1 MLLRRVRACY
11 CGVMPKMSRKD
22 LVLLVLLTLCWGLNW
37 PVMKLGVN
45 AYPPITFRVSNM
57 IGALPLL
64 WFVAHRK
71 GVPLAL
77 SFKQIKSIFWLCLPN
92 MLFFQLSMTLGIK
105 ILASSGRA
113 AILCYT
119 MPVWA
124 VLSGL
129 VFFRENLGLRAWLSV
144 GCAVGGAVLLLS
156 SEFASFSGQPLGT
169 FIILAGAMAWGFGT
183 VLLKRNTLEL
193 SALSITFWMMLISSV
208 IMLLLAIVFE
218 RGQWRMPDPVEWGA
232 ILYNVF
238 LVFGFAYVVW
248 VQMAS
253 TLPPVA
259 STLSVMMIPV
269 LGLFSSMW
277 VLGETPNWQDYAAMA
292 LILIAMG
299 SVLLRPN
306 LPADQ
311 ASDDSE
317 DVV

>member
-1 MLLRRVRACY
+1 MRWVLACY
-11 CGVMPKMSRKD
+11 GDMMPKMSRKD
-22 LVLLVLLTLCWGLNW
+22 LILLVLLTLCWGLNW
-37 PVMKLGVN
+37 PVMKLGLN
-45 AYPPITFRVSNM
+45 AYPPITFRVSSM

-64 WFVAHRK
+64 WFVARRK
-71 GVPLAL
+71 GVTLTL
-77 SFKQIKSIFWLCLPN
+77 SLKQAKSIFWLSLPN
-92 MLFFQLSMTLGIK
+92 MLILQLSMTIGIK
-105 ILASSGRA
+105 TLASSGRA

-129 VFFRENLGLRAWLSV
+129 VFFRENLSVRAWVSV
-144 GCAVGGAVLLLS
+144 GCALGGAVLLLS
-156 SEFASFSGQPLGT
+156 SEFSSLSGQPLGT
-169 FIILAGAMAWGFGT
+169 LVILSGAMAWGLGT

-193 SALSITFWMMLISSV
+193 QTLTITFWMMLFGSV
-208 IMLLLAIVFE
+208 AMLFLAIVFE
-218 RGQWRMPDPVEWGA
+218 SAQWRMPGTVEWGA

-248 VQMAS
+248 VQLAS

-277 VLGETPNWQDYAAMA
+277 VLGEAPNWQDYAAML
-292 LILIAMG
+292 LILMAMG

-306 LPADQ
+306 LSGAQ
-311 ASDDSE
+311 ASDASRDAG
-317 DVV
+317 